1 MIARRSPRARERLEL
16 GVVKALAALPAPAQ
30 LALAGGRPVRVDGQ
44 LLEPEIQ
51 LVLRL
56 LEASGRPSFEELP
69 VERAREEIRAEA
81 ALFAGPPLSLERVDD
96 LSFRGPAGPVGARLY
111 VPHGVPHPP
120 PLLIYFHGGGFVVGD
135 LDSHD
140 ATCRFL
146 AREAGTRV
154 LAVHYRRAPEHRFP
168 AAVEDCAAALRFA
181 GGEAGRLGADPA
193 RIAVG
198 GDSAG
203 GNLAAVTSL
212 LAREDG
218 PTPAFQLLLYPVTN
232 LSRKAPSYALFRE
245 GYFLTERQMDWYRG
259 HYLGGDEAVGSDP
272 RASPL
277 LTESLA
283 GAPPAHVVVAGFDP
297 LRDEGI
303 AYAHA
308 LRDAGVPVTLRVQW
322 GMVHGFA
329 NAVGVGRTGPGA
341 MREVAAALRR
351 GLGA

>member
-1 MIARRSPRARERLEL
+1 VPE
-16 GVVKALAALPAPAQ
+16 GAAAPA
-30 LALAGGRPVRVDGQ
+30 
-44 LLEPEIQ
+44 
-51 LVLRL
+51 
-56 LEASGRPSFEELP
+56 
-69 VERAREEIRAEA
+69 
-81 ALFAGPPLSLERVDD
+81 
-96 LSFRGPAGPVGARLY
+96 
-111 VPHGVPHPP
+111 

-135 LDSHD
+135 LESHD

-146 AREAGTRV
+146 AAEATMRV
-154 LAVHYRRAPEHRFP
+154 LSVHYRRAPEHRFP
-168 AAVEDCAAALRFA
+168 AAVEDCHAALRFA
-181 GGEAGRLGADPA
+181 RGEAAHLGADPE
-193 RIAVG
+193 RIAAG

-212 LAREDG
+212 LARDDEAA
-218 PTPAFQLLLYPVTN
+218 PAFQLLIYPVTD
-232 LSRKAPSYALFRE
+232 LSRKAPSYRLFRE

-259 HYLGGDEAVGSDP
+259 QYLGGDEAAGSDA

-277 LTESLA
+277 LAKRLS

-308 LRDAGVPVTLRVQW
+308 LRDAGVSVTLRVQW

-329 NAVGVGRTGPGA
+329 NAVGVGRTGRAA
-341 MREVAAALRR
+341 MREAAAALRG